1 MGYALFTENRNMQD
15 FVDLLSY
22 NKITMNNI
30 VTNEFNYEKYEKD
43 YNNMIVERE
52 EFFCG
57 ILSNI
62 QILLKW

>member
-1 MGYALFTENRNMQD
+1 MQD

-22 NKITMNNI
+22 NKITMDNI

-52 EFFCG
+52 EFFCV